1 MGCGVIIM
9 DIDTV
14 KKNNDPKTGTF
25 WGYQVTIKNSDVQVS
40 VPLNEESTYYQEIL
54 EWAKIDGNT
63 IQEAD

>member
-1 MGCGVIIM
+1 M

-14 KKNNDPKTGTF
+14 KKNKDPRTGKF
-25 WGYQVTIKNSDVQVS
+25 SSYQVTIKNSDIQYC
-40 VPLNEESTYYQEIL
+40 VPLNEENSDYQQIQ

>member
-1 MGCGVIIM
+1 M

-14 KKNNDPKTGTF
+14 KKNKDPRTNKF
-25 WGYQVTIKNSDVQVS
+25 SSYQVTIKNSDVQVS

>member
-1 MGCGVIIM
+1 MGGGVIIM

-25 WGYQVTIKNSDVQVS
+25 WGYQVTIKNSDVQIS
-40 VPLNEESTYYQEIL
+40 VRLNEESTYYQEIL